1 MNITAGITKLKKLQT
16 FADWKLLLFL
26 VLFLDVKLAVKVVTI
41 VIIYL
46 LQPGFKFG
54 FSLKNSRL
62 PLFYPAVI
70 GIAVIDLVLNHNYD
84 TPNYLP
90 VLLCGIG
97 FWLICILA
105 IHQVKLFVE
114 RNDTEV
120 IHNTLLLFFVL
131 NATFSL
137 LNMAAIVWETHAWN
151 PYLYQGQYQKYFIST
166 GDFIKGITFDTSTTN
181 AVINAFGVIYYLSR
195 RQTAMTLVC
204 LAVLLLTGSN
214 FTNIILLGILG
225 CMFIFNTTR
234 YQKSVVVVC
243 LMFVV
248 VFMGKV
254 SPQNNDYVMEN
265 IRKVLRLKKP
275 VVVRVPD
282 FIMPIK
288 LRPDSVLNPEERR
301 QKIAALYVDSMDA
314 LMAKTGQKH
323 DTLPKT
329 VILTQTG
336 EIITPKPDING
347 PTYQWL
353 RSTPPEQMQLVDFV
367 NAHKATLPISGKPYH
382 ESHTPGKLQGL
393 MQTGNYYKGH
403 PAKVLGGMGIGNFS
417 SKLAFRATG
426 LRFTGGYPAKYAY
439 INPLFMANHLD
450 VYLNYFSKNPE
461 LHSLTNSPFSVYDQ
475 LLAEYGLPG
484 LLAFALLYFGFFA
497 RHYKTLSYGIPLLL
511 FVGAVFFIDY
521 WFEQLSVIVLFELMM
536 FLNIKEGESLI
547 RVKQEKPVL
556 QNITA

>member
-1 MNITAGITKLKKLQT
+1 
-16 FADWKLLLFL
+16 
-26 VLFLDVKLAVKVVTI
+26 
-41 VIIYL
+41 
-46 LQPGFKFG
+46 
-54 FSLKNSRL
+54 
-62 PLFYPAVI
+62 
-70 GIAVIDLVLNHNYD
+70 
-84 TPNYLP
+84 
-90 VLLCGIG
+90 LCGIG

-131 NATFSL
+131 NAAFSL

-166 GDFIKGITFDTSTTN
+166 GDFIKGITLDTSTTN

-195 RQTAMTLVC
+195 KQTVMTLVC
-204 LAVLLLTGSN
+204 MATLLLTGSN

-225 CMFIFNTTR
+225 FLFVFNTTR
-234 YQKSVVVVC
+234 DQKSVLVVC
-243 LMFVV
+243 LLFVV
-248 VFMGKV
+248 VFMGRV
-254 SPQNNDYVMEN
+254 SPQNNQYVTEGFRN
-265 IRKVLRLKKP
+265 VLGLKKP

-282 FIMPIK
+282 FVMPIK
-288 LRPDSVLNPEERR
+288 LRPDSELNAEERK
-301 QKIAALYVDSMDA
+301 QKIAALYVDSVDV
-314 LMAKTGQKH
+314 LIAKSRQKH
-323 DTLPKT
+323 DTVPKS
-329 VILTQTG
+329 VILTNTG

-353 RSTPPEQMQLVDFV
+353 RRTPPEQMQLVEFV
-367 NAHKATLPISGKPYH
+367 NTHKAELPISGKPYR

-393 MQTGNYYKGH
+393 MQTVNYYKVH
-403 PAKVLGGMGIGNFS
+403 PAKVLGGTGIGNFS

-484 LLAFALLYFGFFA
+484 LLAFVALYFWFFA
-497 RHYKTLSYGIPLLL
+497 RHYRTLSYGIPLLL

-536 FLNIKEGESLI
+536 FLNIKEGESL
-547 RVKQEKPVL
+547 VTVNEAKPSL
-556 QNITA
+556 KPLTA